1 VRTARR
7 VLKRFP
13 LGSREGTALAG
24 WAGRFPRAAWVFA
37 SVGWGAVIFLL
48 SAQTSEA
55 RGPAPFLVRV
65 LWNGAHAPFFAV
77 LGGLLVASLARR
89 SDGRLLP
96 DRASLLGA
104 IVLAALYGLADEW
117 HQSFVPGRNPS
128 VLDAATDLFG
138 AGFGSVVVAWGLGG
152 RVGGRWGLWVAGVL
166 AGGAAASATIGAI

>member
-1 VRTARR
+1 M
-7 VLKRFP
+7 
-13 LGSREGTALAG
+13 
-24 WAGRFPRAAWVFA
+24 
-37 SVGWGAVIFLL
+37 IFFL

-117 HQSFVPGRNPS
+117 HQSFVPGRDS
-128 VLDAATDLFG
+128 SAADVGKDAAG
-138 AGFGSVVVAWGLGG
+138 AVLGVGLARRLASRHRCFSSDEAARLGPG
-152 RVGGRWGLWVAGVL
+152 RR
-166 AGGAAASATIGAI
+166 SA